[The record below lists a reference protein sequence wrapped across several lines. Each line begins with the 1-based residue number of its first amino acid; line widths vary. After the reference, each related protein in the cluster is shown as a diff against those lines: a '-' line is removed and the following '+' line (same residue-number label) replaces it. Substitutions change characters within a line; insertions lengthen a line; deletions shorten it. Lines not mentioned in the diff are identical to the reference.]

1 MQPELVIFD
10 CDGVLVDSE
19 TVSNEV
25 LARNLTRHGL
35 EMTTAECMSHFVG
48 GTMKSVGETAAGW
61 GADLPSDWIDQI
73 YGEIYARL
81 RQGVPAIDGVVA
93 VLDRI
98 DQAGIPFCV
107 ASNGSEEKMAITL
120 GHTGLLSRF
129 ESAMFSAHTL
139 GVAKPD
145 PGLYLHAADRFGIR
159 PEACAVIEDSLSGVV
174 AARRAGMKCYGY
186 SAHDDGGRLAE
197 HGAEVFYDMSD
208 LAGLLGL

>member
-19 TVSNEV
+19 VASNEV

-35 EMTTAECMSHFVG
+35 EMTTADCMSLFVG
-48 GTMKSVGETAAGW
+48 GTMKSVGEKAADW
-61 GADLPSDWIDQI
+61 GAELPPDWIDQI
-73 YGEIYARL
+73 YGEIFARL
-81 RQGVPAIDGVVA
+81 RQGVPAITGVVA

-129 ESAMFSAHTL
+129 ETVMFSAHTL

-145 PGLYLHAADRFGIR
+145 PGLYLHAAGKFGIQPR
-159 PEACAVIEDSLSGVV
+159 GCAVIEDSLSGVV
-174 AARRAGMKCYGY
+174 AASRAGMKCYAY
-186 SAHDDGGRLAE
+186 SAHDDGSRLAE
-197 HGAEVFYDMSD
+197 QGAEVFHEMSD
-208 LAGLLGL
+208 LVGLLGI

>member
-48 GTMKSVGETAAGW
+48 GTMKSVGEKASDW
-61 GADLPSDWIDQI
+61 GADLPADWIDQI

-81 RQGVPAIDGVVA
+81 RQGVPAIAGVVN

-98 DQAGIPFCV
+98 DRAGIPFCV
-107 ASNGSEEKMAITL
+107 ASNGSEEKMSITL

-129 ESAMFSAHTL
+129 ETAMFSAHTL

-145 PGLYLHAADRFGIR
+145 PGLYLHAANTFGIS
-159 PEACAVIEDSLSGVV
+159 PEFCAVIEDSLSGVT

-186 SAHDDGGRLAE
+186 SAHDDGAGLAE
-197 HGAEVFYDMSD
+197 EGAEVFHDMAE
-208 LAGLLGL
+208 LAGLLGI